1 MLLTARTEKA
11 WQLLREHILK
21 GCLSDPLDIKLNVG
35 GPAIM
40 IGGMR
45 FASIKS
51 LRGTSPVEGLHA
63 HQKQWL
69 GMFGQHD
76 CEVGNALLKD
86 GAWRWNRTKCNAK
99 QQLAE
104 NDDDTQ
110 CLDFLECSAGAP
122 NLASF

>member
-1 MLLTARTEKA
+1 MLLTVRTEEA
-11 WQLLREHILK
+11 WQLLRQHILK
-21 GCLSDPLDIKLNVG
+21 GCLSDPLDINLNFG
-35 GPAIM
+35 GPAEV

-76 CEVGNALLKD
+76 CKVGAALLKD
-86 GAWRWNRTKCNAK
+86 GAWRWNRAK
-99 QQLAE
+99 SNVKEQLAE
-104 NDDDTQ
+104 DGDDTH
-110 CLDFLECSAGAP
+110 CFDFSECSAGAP
-122 NLASF
+122 HLA